1 MKKSIIAVCFFLIAL
16 TVHAR
21 AIREEPDLTG
31 EQARESYAFGM
42 AVGDDLKQ
50 AGLTLDYSAFTDGI
64 RDVMEDAGTRL
75 SYDEAFEL
83 IENAFE
89 NAMNRQVAELRNSEL
104 QFLTENA
111 AREGIIVT
119 ESGLQYIVLE
129 TGDGP
134 KPTAADTVLV
144 HYEGKLIDGTVF
156 DSSYQQDQPEEIPLS
171 LVIPGWT
178 EALQLMSTGG
188 MYEIYVPSFLAYG
201 ELGVGN
207 IIPPYSTVI
216 FKIELFG
223 IISDEQET
231 ENTEQ

>member
-1 MKKSIIAVCFFLIAL
+1 MKKCIITVCLFLIAL
-16 TVHAR
+16 SVIHAR

-50 AGLTLDYSAFTDGI
+50 AGLVLDYTAFTDGL
-64 RDVMEDAGTRL
+64 RDVLEDSGTRL

-89 NAMNRQVAELRNSEL
+89 NAMNRQMAELRLIEMR
-104 QFLTENA
+104 FLAENA
-111 AREGIIVT
+111 DREGIIVT
-119 ESGLQYIVLE
+119 ESGLQYIILE
-129 TGDGP
+129 AGDGP
-134 KPTAADTVLV
+134 KPTAGDTVLV

-156 DSSYQQDQPEEIPLS
+156 DSSYQQEQPEEIPLS

-178 EALQLMSTGG
+178 EALQLMSTGS

-216 FKIELFG
+216 FSIELFG
-223 IISDEQET
+223 IVSSDQET
-231 ENTEQ
+231 E